1 MQRDKIYEADHRHVL
16 AQQTSY
22 QSAQMLSSGRNRR
35 IYTVRKSM
43 FKLLLAA
50 VIAVGTAY
58 AGTSVV
64 SAQGTMDG
72 SGGGGMTGTG
82 GGGMSRF

>member
-1 MQRDKIYEADHRHVL
+1 M
-16 AQQTSY
+16 
-22 QSAQMLSSGRNRR
+22 
-35 IYTVRKSM
+35 RKSM

-72 SGGGGMTGTG
+72 SGGGNMDGSGPGMA
-82 GGGMSRF
+82 RR